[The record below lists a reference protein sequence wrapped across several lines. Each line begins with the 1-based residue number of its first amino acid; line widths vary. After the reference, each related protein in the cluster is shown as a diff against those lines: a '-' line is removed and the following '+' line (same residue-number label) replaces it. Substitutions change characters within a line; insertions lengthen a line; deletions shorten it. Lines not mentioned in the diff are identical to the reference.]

1 MTFNGSTNMIRMHA
15 HKSKSVNMILDK
27 QFCGSLQ
34 AYEVDD
40 NNTVNDAFTTTGTH
54 TLHDD
59 NNTVTDASTTTVTHT
74 LHDAFTTTV
83 THTLHDDNNTVTDAF
98 YYNCYTYIT

>member
-1 MTFNGSTNMIRMHA
+1 MPS
-15 HKSKSVNMILDK
+15 
-27 QFCGSLQ
+27 
-34 AYEVDD
+34 
-40 NNTVNDAFTTTGTH
+40 TTTVTH

-74 LHDAFTTTV
+74 LHD
-83 THTLHDDNNTVTDAF
+83 DNNTVNRCL